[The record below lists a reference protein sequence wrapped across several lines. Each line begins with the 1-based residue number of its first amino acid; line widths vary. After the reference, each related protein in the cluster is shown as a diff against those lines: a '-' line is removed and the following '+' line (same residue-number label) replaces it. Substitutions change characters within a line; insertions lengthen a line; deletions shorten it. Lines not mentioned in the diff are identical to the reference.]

1 MLVPMAGASATF
13 EVLADPT
20 RRRLLDELR
29 DRERSVGDL
38 VDRIGM
44 SQPGV
49 SRHLRILRDAGLV
62 AVRPD
67 GQRRL
72 YRMRPEPLAE
82 IDDWLAPYRRYWTSR
97 LDALGH
103 HLDERKRNR

>member
-1 MLVPMAGASATF
+1 VTAASATF

-29 DRERSVGDL
+29 GHERSVGDL
-38 VDRIGM
+38 VGRVGM

-72 YRMRPEPLAE
+72 YRVRPEPLVE
-82 IDDWLAPYRRYWTSR
+82 IDDWLAPYREYWTAR
-97 LDALGH
+97 LDALGR
-103 HLDERKRNR
+103 HLDERTRR